1 MNWIVRPVA
10 VGTAADT
17 PSSLRAKAAEFL
29 RLAAEHKNPAMIEEL
44 HQLALRYMERAKEIE
59 ASGAMQ
65 PPLPSEIK
73 IGTQE

>member
-29 RLAAEHKNPAMIEEL
+29 RLAAEHKDRTMIEEL
-44 HQLALRYMERAKEIE
+44 HQLARRYMERAKELE
-59 ASGAMQ
+59 GSGAIQ
-65 PPLPSEIK
+65 PAVPSEIK
-73 IGTQE
+73 VGKQE